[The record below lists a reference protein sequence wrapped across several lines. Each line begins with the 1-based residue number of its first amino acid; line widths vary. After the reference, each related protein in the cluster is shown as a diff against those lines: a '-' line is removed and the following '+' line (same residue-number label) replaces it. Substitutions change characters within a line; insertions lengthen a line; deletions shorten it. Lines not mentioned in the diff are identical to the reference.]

1 MVYLY
6 FVSKKTPTKSLKKF
20 SLLNIFF
27 LYVWFSPWKATI
39 LSTCW
44 NLKSNKQIHKMKF
57 VNHKANFVSLEI
69 VSKSRNPRINQLL
82 KFPSTSQIVKSF
94 QKDKGLLRSTLIVE
108 LMKAYDSIEWKFMIS
123 CLLAIG
129 APKVCALHRSVYKF
143 FQVFN
148 RLVYL
153 ESVYFNKTENFLFKI
168 L

>member
-1 MVYLY
+1 
-6 FVSKKTPTKSLKKF
+6 
-20 SLLNIFF
+20 
-27 LYVWFSPWKATI
+27 
-39 LSTCW
+39 
-44 NLKSNKQIHKMKF
+44 MKF
-57 VNHKANFVSLEI
+57 VNHKANFVSLEL

-108 LMKAYDSIEWKFMIS
+108 LMKAQDSIEWKFMIS

-129 APKVCALHRSVYKF
+129 APKVCALHRSVYNF

-168 L
+168 LQIKAKINGHSTIEPINSTTKCSRPINSSKNKLNGKIN